1 MSILY
6 GQQDQLRGN
15 ETYRQI
21 SHLEEQLTDLIK
33 DNQTMDNALTQMKL
47 EFDYGELK
55 RQAEGQLNE
64 IMELLRADNAAAVAG
79 NSIGF

>member
-1 MSILY
+1 M
-6 GQQDQLRGN
+6 RGN

-33 DNQTMDNALTQMKL
+33 DNQSMDNALTQMKL

-64 IMELLRADNAAAVAG
+64 IMELLRADNAAAAAG